1 MYNNFHPQQQEQDKK
16 RHPISG
22 DIYPPHQQAPPPPY
36 SDTASQPSAPPL
48 MDQDENAY
56 ATYPRSYP
64 KDNNVYPPQGYLY
77 GALPQQQN
85 APPPANPNVV
95 NWPWFS
101 PPMIPNIPSPPPP
114 PENTKS
120 FCQSLTKFFVFCLF
134 SILIMD
140 FFKMIWFGSGSL
152 SCSSNGILWERL
164 PDEILFEDSLRVSTT
179 GDGYLS
185 SGNIRVVETNDIHTQ
200 GTIVPTIRVSP
211 KRILEDLDYTIT
223 TTDNGTHLE
232 LHLPSQHNWRHCI
245 HLEMTVYVP
254 RHLTALDLNVQ
265 NTAIKTENEQ
275 LLIDRLAL
283 TTSNAMISIGSEWHG
298 RESLALTT
306 SNGRILLDGPKVTAS
321 GSIQLTTSNAA
332 ILTKDLV
339 APLVKVKTTN
349 GHIAIDHVNATDA
362 EIISSNAKVEV
373 SSSHIEK
380 SIQVKSSNAA
390 MFVRV
395 DQGKRIIA
403 DVKTTN
409 GSPTLYMPLDYE
421 GSLEAKTSS
430 NNKVVLV
437 DPTHW
442 LHIRSLGKGYLM
454 GERYESEASPSPP
467 SSMEHATA
475 RKSKL
480 FDKESSTEQHP
491 FPSSS
496 PPLPSSFDPDVIP
509 VQFPSP
515 FEYHTTELDKHEKF
529 ISYFP
534 HSGFHNQRIEL
545 ENALLL
551 ASYLNRTLLLP
562 HVVLGNPAI
571 PWLRFDKMYERLILQ
586 HKHGLEYCAPL
597 FQKDEPVP
605 AECLN
610 YPRWTSVPWTFFY
623 DFAEIKERVRIIF
636 RPDLS
641 FEWIQ
646 DTFNLTDDQ
655 IYTFKDNSPY
665 EFRVYD
671 LPESTTPLTKFI
683 NRVDLST
690 LEAVEETVMHF
701 GSVFG
706 SYRVLA
712 QSTEHQELL
721 KFIRRNMIFKNPT
734 LLASASRVVSQLG
747 GVGKFVGIHLRVGDG
762 LFRMRASITIDDIYH
777 QLVNDFT
784 DLTVQEVKEYDPGHD
799 QDRLED
805 TGYEVRL
812 LRDASQE
819 IENPKVP
826 ISVQHPASDIL
837 EQRLGHLDDAAVTL
851 QCQPTD
857 GRNDRF
863 ARTIIYIATDCPHPR
878 SHPLLQKIVKTF
890 PCVFFLDDFM
900 DSVSDLKRLQVAEE
914 GVKLESYLIPMVDAM
929 IASQGHTFFGT
940 NSSTFSSYIERQL
953 HPVYTGQTLE
963 LLGAPLP

>member
-1 MYNNFHPQQQEQDKK
+1 MVFGLKQRTLVALLSLAGFIGTVLILK
-16 RHPISG
+16 
-22 DIYPPHQQAPPPPY
+22 QQATAKQVKLLEKESLTTKLHPFPPPP
-36 SDTASQPSAPPL
+36 
-48 MDQDENAY
+48 
-56 ATYPRSYP
+56 
-64 KDNNVYPPQGYLY
+64 
-77 GALPQQQN
+77 
-85 APPPANPNVV
+85 
-95 NWPWFS
+95 
-101 PPMIPNIPSPPPP
+101 
-114 PENTKS
+114 
-120 FCQSLTKFFVFCLF
+120 
-134 SILIMD
+134 
-140 FFKMIWFGSGSL
+140 
-152 SCSSNGILWERL
+152 
-164 PDEILFEDSLRVSTT
+164 
-179 GDGYLS
+179 
-185 SGNIRVVETNDIHTQ
+185 
-200 GTIVPTIRVSP
+200 
-211 KRILEDLDYTIT
+211 
-223 TTDNGTHLE
+223 
-232 LHLPSQHNWRHCI
+232 
-245 HLEMTVYVP
+245 
-254 RHLTALDLNVQ
+254 
-265 NTAIKTENEQ
+265 
-275 LLIDRLAL
+275 
-283 TTSNAMISIGSEWHG
+283 
-298 RESLALTT
+298 
-306 SNGRILLDGPKVTAS
+306 
-321 GSIQLTTSNAA
+321 
-332 ILTKDLV
+332 
-339 APLVKVKTTN
+339 
-349 GHIAIDHVNATDA
+349 
-362 EIISSNAKVEV
+362 
-373 SSSHIEK
+373 SSS
-380 SIQVKSSNAA
+380 
-390 MFVRV
+390 
-395 DQGKRIIA
+395 
-403 DVKTTN
+403 
-409 GSPTLYMPLDYE
+409 
-421 GSLEAKTSS
+421 
-430 NNKVVLV
+430 
-437 DPTHW
+437 
-442 LHIRSLGKGYLM
+442 
-454 GERYESEASPSPP
+454 
-467 SSMEHATA
+467 
-475 RKSKL
+475 
-480 FDKESSTEQHP
+480 
-491 FPSSS
+491 SSS
-496 PPLPSSFDPDVIP
+496 SSSSFDPNLIP
-509 VQFPSP
+509 VQFPSA
-515 FEYHTTELDKHEKF
+515 FEYHTTELDKHEKY
-529 ISYFP
+529 ITYFP

-623 DFAEIKERVRIIF
+623 DFGEIKERVRIIF

-641 FEWIQ
+641 LEWIQ

-671 LPESTTPLTKFI
+671 LPESTTPLTKFT

-690 LEAVEETVMHF
+690 LEAVKEPVMHF

-784 DLTVQEVKEYDPGHD
+784 DLTVQEVKEYDAAHD

-812 LRDASQE
+812 LRDSSQE
-819 IENPKVP
+819 IDTSKMP
-826 ISVQHPASDIL
+826 ISVQHPSNDIL
-837 EQRLGHLDDAAVTL
+837 EQRLGQPDATI
-851 QCQPTD
+851 QCQPID

-863 ARTIIYIATDCPHPR
+863 ARTVIYIATDCPHPR

-890 PCVFFLDDFM
+890 PCVLFLDDFM
-900 DSVSDLKRLQVAEE
+900 DSVSDLKKLQVVEE

-929 IASQGHTFFGT
+929 IAAQGHTFFGT